1 MSLAVVL
8 QVQFIACSGNEDSN
22 APEDEFNVNFRLPT
36 SIEVAKGGEYTFA
49 VHEGGG
55 EIAPL
60 TSDSACHKRLS
71 APNRQ

>member
-1 MSLAVVL
+1 MKNLKKYLLMSLAVVL

-55 EIAPL
+55 RNSSSNL
-60 TSDSACHKRLS
+60 
-71 APNRQ
+71 